1 MILLL
6 IITSMLKDNFSAKT
20 LVFVCLAIFI
30 LSLPFPN
37 LVGSPVCGSPTWR
50 LYGSAKGDLLQED
63 WCQHTA
69 PPKTAVVRAPTPRWA
84 AVDPHVRRRPPNPHR
99 QVCSVSGGA
108 AAPLLW
114 VLGAQGVLVPSRSL
128 CFPQSCGS
136 SVIKSRWPSKSDS
149 LGIPSP
155 FAGFPRLGNAG
166 PDVGPIIPKKVLAL
180 LQRFLA
186 PLLLD

>member
-136 SVIKSRWPSKSDS
+136 SVIKSPDLQSQ
-149 LGIPSP
+149 IPW
-155 FAGFPRLGNAG
+155 GFPV
-166 PDVGPIIPKKVLAL
+166 PL
-180 LQRFLA
+180 LDSPGWGMRGLMWGQSYQKRFLHCCKGSW
-186 PLLLD
+186 PHCC